1 MPSTKHFSFDD
12 LGDVQVMLG
21 HDEEL
26 LPEIRFHFDVEGI
39 GNASIAIGFDA
50 DHEDTAV
57 TMFDRL
63 DKEAVQQNPARTLA
77 RFRAGRKAGSAL
89 ALLGVDLR
97 LASSI
102 MYKRTVLCDAM
113 PC

>member
-1 MPSTKHFSFDD
+1 MPSTKDFSFDD
-12 LGDVQVMLG
+12 LGDVQVTLG

-63 DKEAVQQNPARTLA
+63 DKEAVQLA
-77 RFRAGRKAGSAL
+77 VEAGKEQINNFHSEVIRKPINKSDIG
-89 ALLGVDLR
+89 
-97 LASSI
+97 
-102 MYKRTVLCDAM
+102 
-113 PC
+113 

>member
-12 LGDVQVMLG
+12 LGDVQVTLG

-50 DHEDTAV
+50 DHEYTAV
-57 TMFDRL
+57 TMFDGL
-63 DKEAVQQNPARTLA
+63 DKEAVQLA
-77 RFRAGRKAGSAL
+77 VEAGKEQVNNFFSG
-89 ALLGVDLR
+89 G
-97 LASSI
+97 I
-102 MYKRTVLCDAM
+102 KKTINKCDAG
-113 PC
+113 